1 MWKKRQANKNRHS
14 GIFDLIDEVRNP
26 GLSSRLLTSALE
38 CHSPENLVG
47 SGYDLLNQPVKLP
60 REVQGVSLG
69 KAKQTDSEH
78 LVLFDFST
86 FDAENRVSELRGIDV
101 RQLTFKEYPLV

>member
-1 MWKKRQANKNRHS
+1 MGKRQANKNRHS
-14 GIFDLIDEVRNP
+14 GIFALTHEVRDP

-38 CHSPENLVG
+38 CHLPENLVG
-47 SGYDLLNQPVKLP
+47 SGYDLLSHPVKLP
-60 REVQGVSLG
+60 REVQGDSLG

-86 FDAENRVSELRGIDV
+86 FDAENRVLELRGIDV
-101 RQLTFKEYPLV
+101 RQLTFREYPFV